1 LQKLVR
7 SAKRH
12 CKSITG
18 TDRQKYLACGSA
30 IFERYFF
37 ESVAAFSPE
46 NHYWS
51 LEFMSGPDSFFWEAF
66 PFKSEKV
73 LSVFIAR
80 DPMQR
85 LLSGDGQ
92 LNLKYPEAYPDSKL
106 KPRNFH
112 RFAVETPPQASDYAM
127 NILSGKIGNVE
138 DGDRKVAFEMAKKS
152 IDQFSIILDQACF
165 GRSICAFCSLLGW
178 DNCHRYH
185 NLWYPHDPHEA
196 ACPEKLWVSTQH
208 IIQPREDWELLL
220 SENTLGIEVYKRAK
234 ERALKKC
241 PCFCKEVDGIPKC
254 NCGPW
259 SPDGLFSRDA
269 PYLLQTIY
277 RAPTFKS

>member
-1 LQKLVR
+1 MLR
-7 SAKRH
+7 NGCS
-12 CKSITG
+12 
-18 TDRQKYLACGSA
+18 
-30 IFERYFF
+30 
-37 ESVAAFSPE
+37 
-46 NHYWS
+46 W
-51 LEFMSGPDSFFWEAF
+51 EFREGPDTFFWEAF
-66 PFKSEKV
+66 PFKSEKI
-73 LSVFIAR
+73 LSVFVAR

-85 LLSGDGQ
+85 LLAGIEEEE
-92 LNLKYPEAYPDSKL
+92 YPEAYSDLKS

-112 RFAVETPPQASDYAM
+112 RFAMDKPSSATDYAM
-127 NILSGKIGNVE
+127 NILSGTSAEETGRKTK

-185 NLWYPHDPHEA
+185 HSWLPNMPHEA
-196 ACPEKLWVSTQH
+196 ACPEKIWVSIQH
-208 IIQPREDWELLL
+208 VIQPREDWELLL

-241 PCFCKEVDGIPKC
+241 PCFCKEDDGIPKC

-259 SPDGLFSRDA
+259 SPDGS
-269 PYLLQTIY
+269 
-277 RAPTFKS
+277 

>member
-1 LQKLVR
+1 M
-7 SAKRH
+7 
-12 CKSITG
+12 
-18 TDRQKYLACGSA
+18 
-30 IFERYFF
+30 
-37 ESVAAFSPE
+37 
-46 NHYWS
+46 
-51 LEFMSGPDSFFWEAF
+51 EFMGGRNQLLSFFWEAF
-66 PFKSEKV
+66 PFKSEKI

-85 LLSGDGQ
+85 LLSGDGTM
-92 LNLKYPEAYPDSKL
+92 NSKYPEAYPDSKL

-112 RFAVETPPQASDYAM
+112 RFAMETPPQASDYAM
-127 NILSGKIGNVE
+127 NILAGTLAEELVWTPGTPFPKRKASVVE
-138 DGDRKVAFEMAKKS
+138 DGDGDRKVAFEIAKNC

-185 NLWYPHDPHEA
+185 VGWRSSDPREA

-208 IIQPREDWELLL
+208 VIQPREDWELLL

-259 SPDGLFSRDA
+259 SPDGR
-269 PYLLQTIY
+269 
-277 RAPTFKS
+277 